1 MPNCI
6 QPLLQSRGL
15 LASLVVA
22 TGLLAAG
29 CAVNTPGAVGT
40 ATTSSV
46 KAEDAVKSRAQKRI
60 DLLMANNYEGAYAY
74 LTPSYRA
81 LNNTESYRN
90 RFGSG
95 AKWVNPQVHS
105 VKCEDAERCKVTVTL
120 GVLVVAP
127 GFGTKPIDS
136 TMFETWLL
144 EDGQWWYYQG
154 D

>member
-1 MPNCI
+1 MPNFI
-6 QPLLQSRGL
+6 QTLLQSRGL
-15 LASLVVA
+15 MASLIVSSS
-22 TGLLAAG
+22 LLAG
-29 CAVNTPGAVGT
+29 CAVNVPGVTSAGT
-40 ATTSSV
+40 ASSV
-46 KAEDAVKSRAQKRI
+46 KAEDAVSSRAQKRI

-90 RFGSG
+90 RFCSG

-120 GVLVVAP
+120 GVLVVAQ

>member
-1 MPNCI
+1 MPNVI
-6 QPLLQSRGL
+6 QTQLQISGLMDSLIGSSSLL
-15 LASLVVA
+15 
-22 TGLLAAG
+22 AG
-29 CAVNTPGAVGT
+29 CAVNVPVVTSAGT
-40 ATTSSV
+40 ASSV

-120 GVLVVAP
+120 GVLVVAQ

>member
-1 MPNCI
+1 MPNFI
-6 QPLLQSRGL
+6 QTLLQSRGL
-15 LASLVVA
+15 MASLIVSSS
-22 TGLLAAG
+22 LLAG
-29 CAVNTPGAVGT
+29 CAVNVPGVTSAGT
-40 ATTSSV
+40 ASSV

-120 GVLVVAP
+120 GVLVVAQ

>member
-15 LASLVVA
+15 LASIAVSTSLLV
-22 TGLLAAG
+22 AG
-29 CAVNTPGAVGT
+29 CAVNAPGAIGI

-60 DLLMANNYEGAYAY
+60 DLLMANNYEGAYTY
-74 LTPSYRA
+74 LTPGYRA
-81 LNNTESYRN
+81 LNNAESYRN

-95 AKWVNPQVHS
+95 AKWVNPQVNS
-105 VKCEDAERCKVTVTL
+105 VKCEETERCRVTVKL
-120 GVLVVAP
+120 GILVAAQ
-127 GFGTKPIDS
+127 GFINKPVDS
-136 TMFETWLL
+136 TMVETWLL
-144 EDGQWWYYQG
+144 EDGQWWYYQR

>member
-15 LASLVVA
+15 LASLIL
-22 TGLLAAG
+22 TSGLLAG
-29 CAVNTPGAVGT
+29 CAVNAPDGSAT
-40 ATTSSV
+40 AKASSI
-46 KAEDAVKSRAQKRI
+46 KAEDAVSSRAQKRV
-60 DLLMANNYEGAYAY
+60 DLLLVSKFDEAYAY

-81 LNNTESYRN
+81 LHNPESYRN

-95 AKWVNPQVHS
+95 AKWIAPKVQKVE
-105 VKCEDAERCKVTVTL
+105 CEGNERCTVTVKL

-127 GFGTKPIDS
+127 GFGSKPIDS
-136 TMFETWLL
+136 TMVETWLL
-144 EDGQWWYYQG
+144 EDGQWWYHQR

>member
-1 MPNCI
+1 MPNFI
-6 QPLLQSRGL
+6 QTLLQSRGL
-15 LASLVVA
+15 MASLIVSSS
-22 TGLLAAG
+22 LLAG
-29 CAVNTPGAVGT
+29 CAVNVPGVTSAGT
-40 ATTSSV
+40 ASYV

-90 RFGSG
+90 RFCSG

-120 GVLVVAP
+120 GVLVVAQ